1 MGLLK
6 VLVMFRKHIKKCKAE
21 ISKFE
26 FAYKVLHPK
35 EIAPSY
41 DILLELAN
49 DSDKIFIGEYNIC
62 LFKELEDKSFEAI
75 AFWCIAS
82 KKLPKD
88 ENKKCFLEIS
98 RAAKCLRQ
106 KIVISNINESYKKTT
121 ENIGNDYFLFKVSK

>member
-1 MGLLK
+1 MELLK

-41 DILLELAN
+41 EILLELSKEAN
-49 DSDKIFIGEYNIC
+49 KIFIGEYNIC
-62 LFKELEDKSFEAI
+62 LFQELEDESFEVI

-82 KKLPKD
+82 EKLPKI
-88 ENKKCFLEIS
+88 ENKKCFLEIL
-98 RAAKCLRQ
+98 RAIKKLKQ
-106 KIVISNINESYKKTT
+106 KVVISNINESYKKATKD
-121 ENIGNDYFLFKVSK
+121 IGNDYYLFKVSR

>member
-1 MGLLK
+1 MELLK
-6 VLVMFRKHIKKCKAE
+6 VLLMFRKHIKKCKAE

-41 DILLELAN
+41 EILLELAN
-49 DSDKIFIGEYNIC
+49 DADKVFIGEYNIC

-82 KKLPKD
+82 EKLPKI

-98 RAAKCLRQ
+98 RAMKKLKQ
-106 KIVISNINESYKKTT
+106 KVVISNINDNYKKATKD
-121 ENIGNDYFLFKVSK
+121 IGNDYYLFKVSR